1 MPTFVTLIR
10 FTSEGLKTIKDAPQ
24 RIANVN
30 KNISDAGGKLIG
42 AYNLLGRYDALLI
55 TEFPSERDALKVFLK
70 SGATGAVT
78 TETLTA
84 VPRDEFLKVV
94 GEI

>member
-30 KNISDAGGKLIG
+30 KNISNAGGKLVG
-42 AYNLLGRYDALLI
+42 AYFLAAMTLSLLPS
-55 TEFPSERDALKVFLK
+55 FPVNGMR
-70 SGATGAVT
+70 
-78 TETLTA
+78 
-84 VPRDEFLKVV
+84 
-94 GEI
+94 